1 MTNRIKNIILSLT
14 LLPLLGGCASM
25 AEGVT
30 RGLMGDPDKE
40 KKDTRSCNVSGHTF
54 KGIEPNMVRQEDYFA
69 GGGNRETRPTLKV
82 LMIHGIGYH
91 DVGYSGRF
99 SANLMR
105 ELKLDAKGETTKRI
119 DIAHHLMKDQE
130 LGFITVSRY
139 FNNDM
144 TREMI
149 FYELVWSNI
158 IEKEKSNL
166 KYDDSSAY
174 THNRADINKMM
185 KSFVNSV
192 GPDPFIYRGNK
203 KEAILKTIGQ
213 GLCWVFSSDWED
225 LADHQHTMCDAAHI
239 SVSEG
244 VQKDDYAIVTHSLGS
259 RIVIDSLQ
267 ALAVQAQGG
276 FYGSVKED
284 IRQYPKVP
292 QLLASLQKE
301 EFPIFMFANQLPIL
315 QLGRDDP
322 EVTGQI
328 EEYCTK
334 EGPKYRQR
342 LFKELQIMAFSDPND
357 ILSWEMTHE
366 FEHEKLDSRIC
377 PSITNVSINI
387 AKVVSLLGMGT
398 FANPGTAHTGYS
410 GDDRVVKL
418 IVHGFGHDG
427 AADLIKKRCTIL
439 KIMDDKS
446 IKH

>member
-1 MTNRIKNIILSLT
+1 MTNRIKNIILSLA
-14 LLPLLGGCASM
+14 LLPLLGGCSSI

-30 RGLMGDPDKE
+30 TALMKSPED
-40 KKDTRSCNVSGHTF
+40 KKDTRACNVSGHTF
-54 KGIEPNMVRQEDYFA
+54 KGIEPYMIRQEDYFA
-69 GGGNRETRPTLKV
+69 GGGNPETRPTLKV

-91 DVGYSGRF
+91 DAGYSGPF
-99 SANLMR
+99 SSNLMR
-105 ELKLDAKGETTKRI
+105 ELKLDAKGGTTKRI
-119 DIAHHLMKDQE
+119 DMAHSLMKDQK
-130 LGFITVSRY
+130 LGFMMVSRF
-139 FNNDM
+139 FNESQ
-144 TREMI
+144 TREMV

-158 IEKEKSNL
+158 IEKEKSLL
-166 KYDDSSAY
+166 KYDDSDAY
-174 THNRADINKMM
+174 THNRADINKIM
-185 KSFVNSV
+185 KSFANSV

-203 KEAILKTIGQ
+203 KEAVLKTIGQ
-213 GLCWVFSSDWED
+213 ALCWVFSSQWED

-267 ALAVQAQGG
+267 ALAVLSQGG
-276 FYGSVKED
+276 TFGSVKED
-284 IRQYPKVP
+284 IRHYPKVP

-301 EFPIFMFANQLPIL
+301 ELPVFMFANQLPML

-328 EEYCTK
+328 EEYCT
-334 EGPKYRQR
+334 EGGPNYKQR
-342 LFKELQIMAFSDPND
+342 LFKELKIMAFSDPND
-357 ILSWEMTHE
+357 ILSWQVTHE

-387 AKVVSLLGMGT
+387 AKVVSLFGMGT
-398 FANPGTAHTGYS
+398 FANPGTAHTGYG

-418 IVHGFGHDG
+418 IVHGIGHDG
-427 AADLIKKRCTIL
+427 AADLIKERCTML
-439 KIMDDKS
+439 KIVDDKS